1 MAKLT
6 EAFLREFE
14 DVVDSLPRPLVD
26 RLLRLKRYRG
36 HRGDDRLSHC
46 IKTAYLA
53 WKWAPRF
60 GISRR
65 PALLAGLLHDIG
77 YGIPGCPLCRLDPG
91 GHCGVCHWR
100 TGAKLLAEQGI
111 RRDVVKAVKRHMFP
125 YSPPPRTRLDVL
137 VWLADKVE
145 STLSF
150 LGKDTLDAK
159 TLRRC
164 RDIVK
169 TKATQRPPVQSSS
182 ETTRTKPE

>member
-1 MAKLT
+1 MATLT
-6 EAFLREFE
+6 EDFLREFE
-14 DVVDSLPRPLVD
+14 EVVDSLPRPLLD

-53 WKWAPRF
+53 WKWAPKLR
-60 GISRR
+60 IPRR

-91 GHCGVCHWR
+91 GHCGICHWR
-100 TGAKLLAEQGI
+100 TGAKLLAEQGV

-125 YSPPPRTRLDVL
+125 YSPPPRTKLDLL
-137 VWLADKVE
+137 VWLADKIE

-150 LGKDTLDAK
+150 LGKRVLDNT

-164 RDIVK
+164 RELIDVK
-169 TKATQRPPVQSSS
+169 SAGEPPVQSSS
-182 ETTRTKPE
+182 ETARTRSE